1 MKNQKIMAF
10 LLAAPLITTVS
21 LAQTSDSLSETSL
34 SASVVTAR
42 CQYTPTDRA
51 CAQLRDS
58 SPVGTGADEA
68 TLAQAS
74 RQPGP
79 RRPYMVRPRYSGF
92 ATEPSGRHVL
102 IGALIG
108 SGLGAAVGAKGNR
121 DQHPGVETKAIVLG
135 ASIGGL
141 LGAAIGAAVPSF
153 HSRHLYR
160 HHRWPDDEE
169 QASRPDQGSGTVEGL
184 KAEAQ
189 SINSQRPAGQTQGS
203 LALPLTNR

>member
-160 HHRWPDDEE
+160 HHPWTDDEE